1 MHNVEDDMKNVVCI
15 KWGEKY
21 SAEYVNRLYG
31 MVQRQLSLPHRF
43 VCLTEDSTGID
54 SVIET
59 LPLIRTDLKHS
70 YTKLQLF
77 LNPLH
82 DIQGQILF
90 LDLDTVILN
99 SIDDLFLHKPEAKFI
114 GLHEWFDDFLGSST
128 FRFEAGQFP
137 FILEEWDKSV
147 KGRFTEE
154 HIFDAATK
162 ETNLQYHDL
171 NSFPPEVYRGDQE
184 WITKALRDKGEPIE
198 WYPDGWLLSYK
209 WHVET
214 GKPFMDSKSI
224 TFHGLPKPHEVTD
237 IDWVQENWR

>member
-1 MHNVEDDMKNVVCI
+1 MKNVVCI

-99 SIDDLFLHKPEAKFI
+99 SIDDLFLLKPEA
-114 GLHEWFDDFLGSST
+114 
-128 FRFEAGQFP
+128 
-137 FILEEWDKSV
+137 
-147 KGRFTEE
+147 
-154 HIFDAATK
+154 
-162 ETNLQYHDL
+162 
-171 NSFPPEVYRGDQE
+171 
-184 WITKALRDKGEPIE
+184 
-198 WYPDGWLLSYK
+198 
-209 WHVET
+209 
-214 GKPFMDSKSI
+214 
-224 TFHGLPKPHEVTD
+224 
-237 IDWVQENWR
+237 

>member
-1 MHNVEDDMKNVVCI
+1 MKNVVCI

-137 FILEEWDKSV
+137 FVLEEWDKSV
-147 KGRFTEE
+147 KNRFTEE
-154 HIFDAATK
+154 HIFAEEICLLRKLSSSLSLK
-162 ETNLQYHDL
+162 EFQVNLNTLKLL
-171 NSFPPEVYRGDQE
+171 N
-184 WITKALRDKGEPIE
+184 
-198 WYPDGWLLSYK
+198 LL
-209 WHVET
+209 
-214 GKPFMDSKSI
+214 I
-224 TFHGLPKPHEVTD
+224 
-237 IDWVQENWR
+237 VQIKIFTR